1 MKGYVIRRILQLLM
15 VMLGA
20 SFLTFGLTYL
30 SPSDPAEM
38 MLTSHDIVPTVEL
51 LEKTREEMGLNDPF
65 LVQYGNWLSN
75 LLKGDLGYSYSSR
88 EDVTDVLP
96 KRIGMTV
103 RLALAALLCLV
114 LCSLLLGIV
123 SAIKKSHFIDY
134 IIRGLSFVGISIPA
148 FWLGLLLMYVF
159 VVKVRW
165 FKITD
170 PYAFESVI
178 LPALTL
184 AIPLIGR
191 YTRQIRAAVL
201 EQFSQDYAVGAR
213 ARGIKEREIILKH
226 VLPNAMMGIITLL
239 GLSIAFLLG
248 GTVFVENIFSWP
260 GLGTMALEAIT
271 YRDYPLLQAYVLFMA
286 LIYVSINF
294 LVDISTQAL
303 DPRMRLIRRKDR

>member
-38 MLTSHDIVPTVEL
+38 MLTSHDIVPTAEL